1 MPRPKI
7 RPENRV
13 RAYRACDA
21 CKTSKTRCD
30 AKSPC
35 ANCIKK
41 NRSNRCTYH
50 AASTGRA
57 GRRRL
62 KSRSLLSPVA
72 DTNPQEEFP
81 HGVPEP
87 EDLISI
93 PYTATGVLPSVSGGS
108 SLSGNTPLSMPTADD
123 IPVGQIPVGEESPQ
137 EHFVTG
143 SNGEK
148 FYIGEN
154 TSLSFLDYLRHS
166 LRPWV
171 GATSFTESER
181 GNALLEPDI
190 DEVAG
195 EEVPLDLAEKR
206 ELFQSYCEVSSG
218 ILHLFDDA
226 ETESLLKEDT
236 GNDSPP
242 HNSED
247 IAAMDAALAIG
258 AQARASAPRDSY
270 NAMTLFTRAR
280 CVAFQD
286 MLANPSLAIVRL
298 CLLLSFYT
306 LGASRQSAGSIY
318 LGIASK
324 AAVVLGLHQPMSW
337 KSLKLKS
344 GYGVRLRIWHS
355 LCILEVLTSSLL
367 GRPCTVPR
375 ATRHNVQSLPFDA
388 EQPAFNAV
396 LKGVVLLDDICCQLN
411 RGVMNDIVT
420 AQTLLQRL
428 RTWSRDLP
436 PSLRRF
442 SYTNG
447 VSMAYSD
454 RKKAF
459 GSIHVSSLYYF
470 AVILVTRP
478 FLIETFMTRMR
489 QQSGLTSQGPVDPQR
504 ASLAQVCMISAM
516 HMGHLCRQ
524 VASVLTASDLPF
536 GNLGLFKSWAFG
548 SGLVLGFSIF
558 AGESQ
563 DDLRGAFTGVIN
575 LLETAGA
582 ASPQSRVYSKT
593 LYELEETIN
602 LYQHLAS
609 RKARCVADQ
618 YVDEILIIDTGQD
631 MSMSSMQ
638 GSGPQFFSPRQ
649 GADLNTNMEMS
660 NHMVQTEMDAELFV
674 GGWEDLGYQFSDNF
688 ALDFGVAL
696 L

>member
-30 AKSPC
+30 AESPC

-62 KSRSLLSPVA
+62 KSRSFLSPVA
-72 DTNPQEEFP
+72 DTNRHDEFP
-81 HGVPEP
+81 NAVPEP
-87 EDLISI
+87 EHLISI

-123 IPVGQIPVGEESPQ
+123 IPVGQIPIGEESPQ

-181 GNALLEPDI
+181 GNGLLEPEI

-195 EEVPLDLAEKR
+195 EEVHLDLAEKR
-206 ELFQSYCEVSSG
+206 ELFQSYCEVTSG

-226 ETESLLKEDT
+226 EVESLLKADT
-236 GNDSPP
+236 VNDSPP

-306 LGASRQSAGSIY
+306 LGVSRQSAGSIY

-344 GYGVRLRIWHS
+344 GYGVR
-355 LCILEVLTSSLL
+355 
-367 GRPCTVPR
+367 
-375 ATRHNVQSLPFDA
+375 
-388 EQPAFNAV
+388 
-396 LKGVVLLDDICCQLN
+396 
-411 RGVMNDIVT
+411 GVMNDIVT
-420 AQTLLQRL
+420 AQNLLQRL

-504 ASLAQVCMISAM
+504 ASLAQVY
-516 HMGHLCRQ
+516 
-524 VASVLTASDLPF
+524 LPF

-563 DDLRGAFTGVIN
+563 DDLRGAFSGVVN
-575 LLETAGA
+575 LLETAGVV
-582 ASPQSRVYSKT
+582 SPQSRVYSKT

-602 LYQHLAS
+602 LYQRLAS
-609 RKARCVADQ
+609 RKARSVADQ
-618 YVDEILIIDTGQD
+618 YVDEILVIDTGQD

-638 GSGPQFFSPRQ
+638 GSGPQCFSPRQ
-649 GADLNTNMEMS
+649 GADLNTSMEMA
-660 NHMVQTEMDAELFV
+660 NHMVRTEMDADLFV
-674 GGWEDLGYQFSDNF
+674 HGGWEDLGYQFSDNF